1 MPTPSP
7 TKVAPVL
14 FRSGGPDAL
23 SRSAAQETRRKVD
36 SLFCLYNMHV
46 TRTPSYTNGTAS
58 SSDINASPAFGRT
71 AVSAEQEAPTRNRK
85 REHTDP
91 FLDSL
96 PKKTKMAPLAVTG
109 YDHPHG
115 PHWQAT
121 SAPCSGEPSSPEH
134 GGITSAD
141 IQPYRDLERQYAD
154 LFATTAI
161 QHVSSSSG
169 LNLGRVKDVDMDEC
183 SVINASRG
191 NSSSSIGTIGLATC
205 IAVCARGK
213 NGRNEDILALHHYSG
228 IEEANDVMSDMTQ
241 KMSRHGVS
249 NPEFYLVGG
258 MILPED
264 EDAGSIDMERNL
276 LSLRNSYNIRG
287 AKLHLCIGEYDR
299 QGEPNM
305 TNVVLTP
312 TQILFSRA
320 TLY

>member
-1 MPTPSP
+1 
-7 TKVAPVL
+7 
-14 FRSGGPDAL
+14 
-23 SRSAAQETRRKVD
+23 
-36 SLFCLYNMHV
+36 MHA
-46 TRTPSYTNGTAS
+46 TRTPSFTNGTAS
-58 SSDINASPAFGRT
+58 SSEINTSPAFCRT
-71 AVSAEQEAPTRNRK
+71 VVSAEQEKPTQNRK
-85 REHTDP
+85 REQTDP

-96 PKKTKMAPLAVTG
+96 PKRTKLAPLAVTG
-109 YDHPHG
+109 YDDPLG
-115 PHWQAT
+115 PHWRAD
-121 SAPCSGEPSSPEH
+121 SVPCSGDPSSPKVS
-134 GGITSAD
+134 GIRDTD
-141 IQPYRDLERQYAD
+141 IQPYRDLEGQHAD

-161 QHVSSSSG
+161 QHVSSSRG
-169 LNLGRVKDVDMDEC
+169 LNLGRVEDVDMDEC
-183 SVINASRG
+183 SVINASCG
-191 NSSSSIGTIGLATC
+191 NSRAIGTIGLATC

-228 IEEANDVMSDMTQ
+228 IEDANDVMSDMNQ
-241 KMSRHGVS
+241 KMSRHGVV

-264 EDAGSIDMERNL
+264 EDAGSIDMERSL

-320 TLY
+320 RLY